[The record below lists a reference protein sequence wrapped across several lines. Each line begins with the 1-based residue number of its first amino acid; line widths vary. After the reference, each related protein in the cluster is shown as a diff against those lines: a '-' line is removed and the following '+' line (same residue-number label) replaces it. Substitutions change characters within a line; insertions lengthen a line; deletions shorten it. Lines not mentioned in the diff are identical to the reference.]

1 MPPDKERQLKALREM
16 LDGIYLDAT
25 QSHATGTVPCDLTII
40 FTALASLTVSYDD
53 AKEDIGNIREEIKET
68 RSDIKTLGNQFH
80 ELATNI
86 KICDATSQA
95 RKSILLWIV
104 GLLTGSFGLM
114 IGRWVFNHWDA
125 LMGLM

>member
-53 AKEDIGNIREEIKET
+53 VKEDVRSLKDSMAEVQTGLHEIAT
-68 RSDIKTLGNQFH
+68 TIKV
-80 ELATNI
+80 
-86 KICDATSQA
+86 CDAVDQGKKAAWTAIIAFVSGGLGITLI
-95 RKSILLWIV
+95 KWILDTYLNNVI
-104 GLLTGSFGLM
+104 
-114 IGRWVFNHWDA
+114 
-125 LMGLM
+125 

>member
-16 LDGIYLDAT
+16 LDEVYIDAKK
-25 QSHATGTVPCDLTII
+25 SHSDGSIPCDLTII

-53 AKEDIGNIREEIKET
+53 AKEDIGNIREEIRET
-68 RSDIKTLGNQFH
+68 RSDIKTLGNQFQ

-86 KICDATSQA
+86 KIYDAASQA
-95 RKSILLWIV
+95 KKSIVLWII
-104 GLLTGSFGLM
+104 GLLTGSFGIML
-114 IGRWVFNHWDA
+114 GRWLFNHWDT